1 MARIVIFED
10 ENALR
15 DLLAELLE
23 DEGHEVR
30 VNADGRA
37 SADVAVVG
45 DADLVV
51 TDLMMPACDGLEVI
65 GNIRRLNPAA
75 RIIAMSGGGRTLT
88 LDLLPVAQEFGA
100 SRILRKPFMPDDFL
114 AAVAAELGA

>member
-1 MARIVIFED
+1 MACIVIFED
-10 ENALR
+10 EGALR
-15 DLLAELLE
+15 ALLKELLE
-23 DEGHEVR
+23 EEGHSVR
-30 VNADGRA
+30 ASGDGRA
-37 SADVAVVG
+37 SADAAVVA

-65 GNIRRLNPAA
+65 ANIRRLNPGA

-100 SRILRKPFMPDDFL
+100 GRILRKPFMPEDFL
-114 AAVAAELGA
+114 AAVAAELAA